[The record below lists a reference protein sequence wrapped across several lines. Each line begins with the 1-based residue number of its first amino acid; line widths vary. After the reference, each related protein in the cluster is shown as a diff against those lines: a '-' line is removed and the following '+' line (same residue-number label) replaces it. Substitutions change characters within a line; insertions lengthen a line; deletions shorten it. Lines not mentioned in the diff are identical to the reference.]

1 MGKLLLVVIPV
12 AVFGV
17 VLTMLGNFEGAM
29 LAGLIAAAV
38 CLVVAQSARSAP
50 RGTLTFIRGVAFLA
64 LLVTGFWAALL
75 SGQNVAS
82 GLKAAFYASVAAS
95 ALGVVLTS
103 WKLARLPE
111 HLD

>member
-1 MGKLLLVVIPV
+1 MGKLFLVVVPV

-17 VLTMLGNFEGAM
+17 VLTLLGNFEGAM
-29 LAGLIAAAV
+29 LAGMIALAV

-50 RGTLTFIRGVAFLA
+50 RGTLTFIRGVAFLT

-75 SGQNVAS
+75 SGENV
-82 GLKAAFYASVAAS
+82 GFGGKAPFYAGVVAS